1 MTSTPASTRT
11 ERIPAPGGGELDG
24 YVWSP
29 SRESGAGILLLQE
42 IVGVGDYLRAVAERL
57 CSLGYTVLAPDLFWR
72 IERNVA
78 LDHDE
83 AGLKRGIEL
92 VSEFDFEQGLADCE
106 AALSHLRALPETEG
120 RAGVLGFC
128 LGGRLAYSVASRYH
142 PDAAVSYYGSGI
154 ADALEESEGLRCPIL
169 LHFGTEDAYIP
180 LEQVNKIEQ
189 ALGGRDGIEVRL
201 YRAGHAFDNHEAPMF
216 YDPEAAREAWGVTTA
231 FLERE
236 LPAAPKR

>member
-1 MTSTPASTRT
+1 MTSTRT

-29 SRESGAGILLLQE
+29 DNGSGAGILLLQE
-42 IVGVGDYLRAVAERL
+42 IFGVGDYLRAVAERL
-57 CSLGYTVLAPDLFWR
+57 CALGYTVLAPDLFWR

-83 AGLKRGIEL
+83 AGLARGMDL
-92 VSEFDFEQGLADCE
+92 VSRFDFEQGLADCE
-106 AALSHLRALPETEG
+106 AALSHLRALPETGG

-128 LGGRLAYSVASRYH
+128 LGGRLAYSVANRYH

-154 ADALEESEGLRCPIL
+154 ADALEESEALSCPIL
-169 LHFGTEDAYIP
+169 LHFGTEDAFIP

-189 ALGGRDGIEVRL
+189 ALGDRDGVEVRL
-201 YRAGHAFDNHEAPMF
+201 YKAGHAFDNHEAPMF
-216 YDPEAAREAWGVTTA
+216 YDPEAAREAWDVTTS
-231 FLERE
+231 FLGRE
-236 LPAAPKR
+236 LPATSSR

>member
-1 MTSTPASTRT
+1 MASTPASTRT
-11 ERIPAPGGGELDG
+11 ERVAASGGGELDG

-29 SRESGAGILLLQE
+29 EGGSGAGILLLQE
-42 IVGVGDYLRAVAERL
+42 IFGVGAYLRAVAGRL
-57 CSLGYTVLAPDLFWR
+57 CSMGYTVLAPDLFWR

-83 AGLKRGIEL
+83 AGLTRGMEL
-92 VSEFDFEQGLADCE
+92 VSSFDFELGLADCD
-106 AALSHLRALPETEG
+106 AALAHLRSLPETKG
-120 RAGVLGFC
+120 RAGVVGFC
-128 LGGRLAYSVASRYH
+128 LGGRLAYSVANRFR

-154 ADALEESEGLRCPIL
+154 ADALDESEGLSCPLL
-169 LHFGTEDAYIP
+169 LHFGTEDPYIP

-189 ALGGRDGIEVRL
+189 YLGDRDGVEVRL

-216 YDPEAAREAWGVTTA
+216 YDDTSARDAWAVTTA

-236 LPAAPKR
+236 LPAS